1 MFFACLGLSLYS
13 FCRSKNADVGVW
25 FSSLV
30 QKCSLIFGAIENFRW
45 NTALDSY
52 TSTTLE
58 LKSAPSL
65 TYLRTKE
72 IYIQSIE
79 ENVSCE
85 QGN

>member
-1 MFFACLGLSLYS
+1 MFFVCLGLSLYL

-30 QKCSLIFGAIENFRW
+30 QKCPLIFGAIENFQW

-58 LKSAPSL
+58 LKSAPSH
-65 TYLRTKE
+65 TYLMTKA
-72 IYIQSIE
+72 IYIQSAE
-79 ENVSCE
+79 ENGS
-85 QGN
+85 